1 MLMLHW
7 TSSSAFARYDIEFN
21 FLSQAM
27 SDKIEQLEAEMQV
40 KDKVHQ
46 LNLVYIYFLNI
57 DHVNIS
63 SPFIYV
69 CPYPSPAIRGD
80 ADIP

>member
-1 MLMLHW
+1 MLHW
-7 TSSSAFARYDIEFN
+7 TSSSVFARYDIEFN

-57 DHVNIS
+57 DHINIK
-63 SPFIYV
+63 PFIE
-69 CPYPSPAIRGD
+69 
-80 ADIP
+80 